1 MAKEARASALIA
13 GLAHEAARKVGCQ
26 AVRWWQDKYNPRRLY
41 IEVSYTLSNG
51 RPFPVWISTLI
62 PGHVEERRT
71 AEPPR
76 EPQA

>member
-1 MAKEARASALIA
+1 MVKGDGASDLIA
-13 GLAHEAARKVGCQ
+13 RLAQESARKVGCQ
-26 AVRWWQDKYNPRRLY
+26 AQRWWQDTYDPRRLY